1 MNRKKMFTLIGGL
14 IFLALIIL
22 TIILLNIFGANN
34 KDDDSQVLGIDLS
47 AYQGDVDW
55 QVLAAQ
61 NIDFAFIK
69 ATEGAD
75 YTDSQF
81 EKNWAECQET
91 DLKVGAYLFLNFDV
105 TGKDQA
111 QHFIDTVELS
121 DNNLPPVIDLELY
134 GTYNDTPLSK
144 DAVQVILNETLE
156 TLEEN
161 YGVKPIIYTTQR
173 IFNMYIGQDYTDYK
187 FWIVDLDNSWPE
199 TLGNG
204 QTFTFW
210 QFSHRGMMDGYE
222 GDEIFI
228 DMNLYN
234 GSYQELLNEFF

>member
-1 MNRKKMFTLIGGL
+1 MDRKKLIILIGSFFFL
-14 IFLALIIL
+14 ILIVL
-22 TIILLNIFGANN
+22 TIILLNLFGTSKSN
-34 KDDDSQVLGIDLS
+34 DSQVLGIDLS

-55 QVLAAQ
+55 QMLSTQ
-61 NIDFAFIK
+61 NIGFAFIK

-81 EKNWAECQET
+81 EKNWTESQKT

-105 TGKDQA
+105 TGEDQA
-111 QHFIDTVELS
+111 QHFIDTVELT

-134 GTYNDTPLSK
+134 GDYNDTPLSK